1 MPRPDIA
8 VRSAALLVLV
18 LAASAAPAA
27 DSHPV
32 TAWRLDGGSNRVYLL
47 GSVHLLRE
55 EDHPLPEVI
64 DEIYAEAEVL
74 VMELDYDDVDPAAAQ
89 ALIREKGTPEGER
102 TLPELM
108 GPQAWTR
115 ARALAAEVHIPL
127 DGLAR
132 VEPWLAA
139 ITVEQLMLARI
150 GFDPAF
156 GIEHHLAQRARED
169 GKEVTGLET
178 LDEQLGFLDGM
189 SLEAQRALLLQSLEE
204 STRIEEL
211 MEGLVC
217 AWRYGDLEHLES
229 RLLASIRDY
238 PELYEALV
246 TERNR
251 RWARRIAGLA
261 DDRQDYLVVVGA
273 LHLVGEDGLPA
284 LLEAA
289 GYELTRLR
297 NRQTSTISKS
307 SLPAPQ
313 SGQRQE
319 RGTSSQRVPGGIPDC
334 GSPSASS

>member
-1 MPRPDIA
+1 CTAGRSRAAPGWWRESTAGSRVPSAAASRPRSSNGSRRCSSERPRRTRWSACTTRPCRSAARGWTRPGSRTAKDSCGASRPLATCGWCCSATCTRRSRANSTASACAARRQPAASSSRTACTTRSRTSLPRTAASRWEPKAPCIRSSFTWRRVPVPRPDIA

-55 EDHPLPEVI
+55 EDHQLPEVI

-178 LDEQLGFLDGM
+178 LDEQL
-189 SLEAQRALLLQSLEE
+189 
-204 STRIEEL
+204 
-211 MEGLVC
+211 
-217 AWRYGDLEHLES
+217 
-229 RLLASIRDY
+229 
-238 PELYEALV
+238 
-246 TERNR
+246 
-251 RWARRIAGLA
+251 
-261 DDRQDYLVVVGA
+261 
-273 LHLVGEDGLPA
+273 
-284 LLEAA
+284 
-289 GYELTRLR
+289 
-297 NRQTSTISKS
+297 
-307 SLPAPQ
+307 
-313 SGQRQE
+313 
-319 RGTSSQRVPGGIPDC
+319 
-334 GSPSASS
+334 